1 MSTVIHSPSLAGIP
15 TLQLPFFPPKPG
27 SFLFS
32 CFPIPPSFSFIL
44 TFVFLIHYFR
54 ILINFRCS
62 SQVQEFQIDFL
73 GCQIP
78 LVIAARELD
87 CSSVLGSQCVLQIL
101 LRSISRV
108 EPTQGGVDME
118 GEQASDDGSRREGM
132 EHFHFPT

>member
-1 MSTVIHSPSLAGIP
+1 MSIVVYSPSLAGIP

-27 SFLFS
+27 FFLFS

-44 TFVFLIHYFR
+44 TIVFLIHYFR

-73 GCQIP
+73 GRQIP
-78 LVIAARELD
+78 LLIAARELD

-101 LRSISRV
+101 LR
-108 EPTQGGVDME
+108 
-118 GEQASDDGSRREGM
+118 
-132 EHFHFPT
+132 FHQPGTANPRWCGYSGKVHQDAQKLLELLS